1 MRTTT
6 TTNTTSPA
14 VKLIGVLTILAG
26 IVMIAAGGVTWAMV
40 TSQLK
45 DEHITVAAVTKEA
58 PGRLAGN
65 AVADPFTAYAQAD
78 AIKHHALTASGGK
91 TYAQVG
97 DEIKAL
103 TAKLTA
109 DGDSAKE
116 IAANKDVLAL
126 NATRAT
132 VMNGSFL
139 RTALFASVIAYGVAA
154 LVIGLGIL
162 FALLGF
168 ALRMVST
175 TTVAT
180 STPAAPAASAPAA
193 PAAPAAPVTPAAH
206 AAPAGDAT
214 E

>member
-14 VKLIGVLTILAG
+14 VKLIGVLTVIAG

-45 DEHITVAAVTKEA
+45 DEHIVVAAVTPEA
-58 PGRLAGN
+58 PGRLAGD
-65 AVADPFTAYAQAD
+65 AVGDPFTAYAQAN
-78 AIKHHALTASGGK
+78 AIKHHALEASGGK

-97 DEIKAL
+97 DQIKAL

-109 DGDSAKE
+109 AGDSAKE
-116 IAANKDVLAL
+116 IAADKDLAAL
-126 NATRAT
+126 NATRTT

-162 FALLGF
+162 FVLLGF

-180 STPAAPAASAPAA
+180 STPAAPE
-193 PAAPAAPVTPAAH
+193 APAAPVTPAAH
-206 AAPAGDAT
+206 AAPAADVT